1 MSGSERNEAALA
13 RELKAAADASTPRA
27 IDVDA
32 VLGASRAK
40 RRARRAAVLGGAG
53 ATAAMLAVGALV
65 FGLQGG
71 GLLGQTSTD
80 TSLESGS
87 GAESAPRVN
96 DDRDASAGVDAQ
108 AAVDLPYR
116 CGAAVTP
123 PSDAATGPLSVR
135 LVLPANVEPATSVD
149 VAVIVTNDGDETVSG
164 TMGAVPGIAVDD
176 DRVVVWHTSTPGGP
190 ATTLELTPGESIT
203 LPGSFE
209 TRRCDAGDEP
219 LGTPATEL
227 PPLAPGSYGVRAL
240 VGFAFDSGSPVVLV
254 SPARAIIV
262 E

>member
-1 MSGSERNEAALA
+1 MSGPERDEAALA
-13 RELKAAADASTPRA
+13 HELNAAADASTPRA
-27 IDVDA
+27 IDVGA

-40 RRARRAAVLGGAG
+40 RRARRTAALGGAG
-53 ATAAMLAVGALV
+53 AASAVLAVGALV

-71 GLLGQTSTD
+71 GLVGRPSTD
-80 TSLESGS
+80 ASLESGAV
-87 GAESAPRVN
+87 AESAPEI
-96 DDRDASAGVDAQ
+96 DDERDESGGSDPALDM
-108 AAVDLPYR
+108 PYR

-149 VAVIVTNDGDETVSG
+149 VEVIGTNDGDETGSG

-203 LPGSFE
+203 LPGSFQ